1 MLPDLL
7 VNLKHKKNFLIMP
20 NSKVIDVVSLD
31 EFKKIIQDEKKV
43 SVAHFWASWANQ
55 CAPMDEALKVLADEV
70 DSTAANFLRVSMY
83 TR

>member
-1 MLPDLL
+1 
-7 VNLKHKKNFLIMP
+7 MP
-20 NSKVIDVVSLD
+20 VSKVIDVVSLD

-83 TR
+83 ILDRKKLVIDFCANATDQ